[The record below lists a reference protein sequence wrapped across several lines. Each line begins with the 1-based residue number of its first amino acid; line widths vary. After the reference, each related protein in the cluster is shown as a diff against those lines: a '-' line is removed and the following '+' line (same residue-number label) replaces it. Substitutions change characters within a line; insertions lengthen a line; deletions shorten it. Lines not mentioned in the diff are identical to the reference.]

1 MAKSTGI
8 VLAAGGI
15 SFANDWIE
23 KVAQPKANE
32 TPTPNLRIPVAT
44 LAVALVFAGIEQL
57 NERAAVGLSW
67 IMLIT
72 VLVTPIRGRA
82 PVQNLALLA
91 GGVNKGTKAL
101 PR

>member
-1 MAKSTGI
+1 MARSTGI

-23 KVAQPKANE
+23 KTAQGKPA
-32 TPTPNLRIPVAT
+32 TPNFRIPVAT
-44 LAVALVFAGIEQL
+44 LAVALIFSGVERL

-72 VLVTPIRGRA
+72 VLVTPVHHGRA
-82 PVQNLALLA
+82 PLQNLALLA
-91 GGVNKGTKAL
+91 GGVNKATKAI
-101 PR
+101 PK

>member
-23 KVAQPKANE
+23 KTVQPQGGTA
-32 TPTPNLRIPVAT
+32 TPNFRIPVAT
-44 LAVALVFAGIEQL
+44 LAVALIFSGIERL

-72 VLVTPIRGRA
+72 VLVTPVHHGRA
-82 PVQNLALLA
+82 PLQNLALLA
-91 GGVNKGTKAL
+91 GGVNKGTKAI
-101 PR
+101 PK